1 MGKRGSGEERL
12 IHLDPSS
19 YPFSHFLLSLFQQ
32 FTFSSFS
39 CKFDPSGESIM
50 LYLSQVLSRPIRDLE
65 GESVASIK
73 DVIVRL
79 GEEDHPQV
87 TGLVARYRRRD
98 FFVSRWRITEFNE
111 LGVRLNSDI
120 LDLRPFV
127 RREGE
132 VLLARNVLDKQ
143 LIDVDGKRVV
153 RVNDVQIIE
162 AAGQWRVTGADVS
175 LQGLWRRL
183 APAGFRGTRRPV
195 EVIDWSDVGY
205 LATDAATVQLKSA
218 SGKLARLHPVEI
230 ARLAEALSYHH
241 GSEVVESLD
250 DETAAETLEEMP
262 AAQQARILAD
272 MDEERAAD
280 ILEWMSPDEAADV
293 LGDLPEEK
301 AEELLGLM
309 EGEEQADV
317 AELLPYEDDTA
328 GGLMTTEFVTLPRE
342 LTVGEALARLREMA
356 ETPNMIYYLYVVEA
370 EGSWK
375 LIGVIAL
382 RSLIL
387 ADPEAPLANVMRSE
401 FQSAHPDEP
410 GKEVAHRIAE
420 YNLLALPVID
430 RSGDILG
437 IITVD
442 DAMEILL
449 PKDWRQRL
457 PRLFS

>member
-1 MGKRGSGEERL
+1 V
-12 IHLDPSS
+12 
-19 YPFSHFLLSLFQQ
+19 
-32 FTFSSFS
+32 
-39 CKFDPSGESIM
+39 

-65 GESVASIK
+65 GERVATVK
-73 DVIVRL
+73 DVIIRL
-79 GEEDHPQV
+79 GEDDHPPV
-87 TGLVARYRRRD
+87 TGFVARYRRRD
-98 FFVSRWRITEFNE
+98 FFLSRWRIAEFGE
-111 LGVRLNSDI
+111 QGVRLNSDI

-127 RREGE
+127 RRDGE
-132 VLLARNVLDKQ
+132 VLLARDVLDKQ

-183 APAGFRGTRRPV
+183 APAGFVGTRTPV
-195 EVIDWSDVGY
+195 EVIDWADVGY
-205 LATDAATVQLKSA
+205 LATDAATVQLKS
-218 SGKLARLHPVEI
+218 SSDKLARLHPVEI
-230 ARLAEALSYHH
+230 ARLAEAFSYHH
-241 GSEVVESLD
+241 GTEIVEALD

-262 AAQQARILAD
+262 AEHQARILGD

-309 EGEEQADV
+309 ESEEQADV
-317 AELLPYEDDTA
+317 VELLPYEDDTA
-328 GGLMTTEFVTLPRE
+328 GGLMTTEFVTLPRD

-356 ETPNMIYYLYVVEA
+356 ETPNMIYYLYVTDG
-370 EGSWK
+370 EGSWQ
-375 LIGVIAL
+375 LVGVIAL

-387 ADPEAPLANVMRSE
+387 ADPSAPLAEVMRAE
-401 FQSAHPDEP
+401 FQRAHPDDP
-410 GKEVAHRIAE
+410 ATEVAQKIAE
-420 YNLLALPVID
+420 YNLLALPVVD
-430 RSGDILG
+430 EAGDILG

-457 PRLFS
+457 PRLFG

>member
-1 MGKRGSGEERL
+1 
-12 IHLDPSS
+12 
-19 YPFSHFLLSLFQQ
+19 
-32 FTFSSFS
+32 
-39 CKFDPSGESIM
+39 M
-50 LYLSQVLSRPIRDLE
+50 LYLSQVLGRPIRDLE
-65 GESVASIK
+65 GERVATIK

-79 GEEDHPQV
+79 GEDDHPPV
-87 TGLVARYRRRD
+87 TGFVARYRRRD
-98 FFVSRWRITEFNE
+98 FFLSRWRIAEFGE
-111 LGVRLNSDI
+111 HGVRLNSDI

-132 VLLARNVLDKQ
+132 VLLARDVLDKQ

-162 AAGQWRVTGADVS
+162 AAGDWRVTGADVS
-175 LQGLWRRL
+175 LPGLWRRL
-183 APAGFRGTRRPV
+183 APADSSAPAPV
-195 EVIDWSDVGY
+195 EVIDWADVGY
-205 LATDAATVQLKSA
+205 LATDAATVQLKS
-218 SGKLARLHPVEI
+218 SRGKLARLHPVEI

-241 GSEVVESLD
+241 GTEIVESLD

-262 AAQQARILAD
+262 AERQARILGD

-328 GGLMTTEFVTLPRE
+328 GGLMTTEFVTLPRD

-356 ETPNMIYYLYVVEA
+356 ETPNMIYYLYVVDRED
-370 EGSWK
+370 SWK
-375 LIGVIAL
+375 LVGVIAL

-387 ADPEAPLANVMRSE
+387 ADPQPHLNGSCARNFKSRTRTTDA
-401 FQSAHPDEP
+401 A
-410 GKEVAHRIAE
+410 EVAHEDRRVQSAC
-420 YNLLALPVID
+420 LAGG
-430 RSGDILG
+430 R
-437 IITVD
+437 
-442 DAMEILL
+442 
-449 PKDWRQRL
+449 
-457 PRLFS
+457 

>member
-1 MGKRGSGEERL
+1 
-12 IHLDPSS
+12 
-19 YPFSHFLLSLFQQ
+19 
-32 FTFSSFS
+32 
-39 CKFDPSGESIM
+39 M
-50 LYLSQVLSRPIRDLE
+50 LYLSQVLGRAIRDRE
-65 GESVASIK
+65 GLRVASVK

-79 GEEDHPQV
+79 GEEDHPPV
-87 TGLVARYRRRD
+87 TGLVAHYRRRD
-98 FFVSRWRITEFNE
+98 FFLSRWRIAE
-111 LGVRLNSDI
+111 LTDNGVRLNTDI

-127 RREGE
+127 RRENE
-132 VLLARNVLDKQ
+132 VLLARDVLDKQ

-162 AAGQWRVTGADVS
+162 TSEDWRVTGADVS

-183 APAGFRGTRRPV
+183 APAGFFGTRGPV

-205 LATDAATVQLKSA
+205 LATDAATVQLKS
-218 SGKLARLHPVEI
+218 SSDKLARLHPVEI

-262 AAQQARILAD
+262 ADRQAKILGD

-309 EGEEQADV
+309 EDQEQADV

-328 GGLMTTEFVTLPRE
+328 GGLMTTEFVTLPHV

-356 ETPNMIYYLYVVEA
+356 ETPNMIYYLYVVEGEA
-370 EGSWK
+370 SWR
-375 LIGVIAL
+375 LAGVIAL
-382 RSLIL
+382 RNLIL
-387 ADPEAPLANVMRSE
+387 SDPSLPLAAVMRTE
-401 FQSAHPDEP
+401 LQTATPDEP
-410 GKEVAHRIAE
+410 AREVAQRIAE
-420 YNLLALPVID
+420 YNLLALPVVD
-430 RSGDILG
+430 EAGDILG

-449 PKDWRQRL
+449 PRDWRQRL
-457 PRLFS
+457 PRLFG

>member
-1 MGKRGSGEERL
+1 
-12 IHLDPSS
+12 
-19 YPFSHFLLSLFQQ
+19 
-32 FTFSSFS
+32 
-39 CKFDPSGESIM
+39 M
-50 LYLSQVLSRPIRDLE
+50 LYLSQVLRRPIRDLD
-65 GESVASIK
+65 GEDVAAIK
-73 DVIVRL
+73 DIVIRL
-79 GEEDHPQV
+79 GEDDHPPV
-87 TGLVARYRRRD
+87 TGFVARYRRRD
-98 FFVSRWRITEFNE
+98 FFLSRWRIAEFGE
-111 LGVRLNSDI
+111 QGVRLNSDI

-127 RREGE
+127 RRDGE
-132 VLLARNVLDKQ
+132 VLLARDVLDKQ

-162 AAGQWRVTGADVS
+162 AAGDWRVTGADVS

-183 APAGFRGTRRPV
+183 APPGFMGTRRAV
-195 EVIDWSDVGY
+195 EVIDWADVGY

-218 SGKLARLHPVEI
+218 RGKLARLHPVEI

-241 GSEVVESLD
+241 GTEIVEALD
-250 DETAAETLEEMP
+250 DEIAAETLEEMP
-262 AAQQARILAD
+262 AQRQVRILGD

-328 GGLMTTEFVTLPRE
+328 GGLMTTEFVTLPRD

-356 ETPNMIYYLYVVEA
+356 ETPNMIYYLYVVPS
-370 EGSWK
+370 EGSWQ
-375 LIGVIAL
+375 LEGVIAL

-387 ADPEAPLANVMRSE
+387 SDPSAPLAEVMRSE
-401 FQSAHPDEP
+401 FQSAHADDSAT
-410 GKEVAHRIAE
+410 EVAHQIAE
-420 YNLLALPVID
+420 YNLLALPVVD
-430 RSGDILG
+430 ETGDILG

-457 PRLFS
+457 PRLFG

>member
-1 MGKRGSGEERL
+1 
-12 IHLDPSS
+12 
-19 YPFSHFLLSLFQQ
+19 
-32 FTFSSFS
+32 
-39 CKFDPSGESIM
+39 M
-50 LYLSQVLSRPIRDLE
+50 LYLSQILGRPIRDLE
-65 GESVASIK
+65 GERVATVK

-79 GEEDHPQV
+79 GEDDHPPV
-87 TGLVARYRRRD
+87 TGIVARYRRRD
-98 FFVSRWRITEFNE
+98 FFVSRWRITELNE
-111 LGVRLNSDI
+111 QGVSLNSDI

-127 RREGE
+127 RRETE
-132 VLLARNVLDKQ
+132 ALLARDVLDKQ

-153 RVNDVQIIE
+153 RVNDVQIIQ
-162 AAGQWRVTGADVS
+162 AAGDWRVTGADVS

-183 APAGFRGTRRPV
+183 APTGFMGTKGAV

-205 LATDAATVQLKSA
+205 LATDAATVQLKSS

-250 DETAAETLEEMP
+250 DEIAAETLEEMP
-262 AAQQARILAD
+262 PERQARILGD

-309 EGEEQADV
+309 EGDEQADV
-317 AELLPYEDDTA
+317 AELLPYADDTA
-328 GGLMTTEFVTLPRE
+328 GGLMTTEFVSLPSQ

-356 ETPNMIYYLYVVEA
+356 ETPNMIYYLYVVDGES
-370 EGSWK
+370 SWK
-375 LIGVIAL
+375 LLGVIAL

-387 ADPEAPLANVMRSE
+387 ADPSSPLDEVMRTE
-401 FQSAHPDEP
+401 FQTAHVDDHAS
-410 GKEVAHRIAE
+410 EVVQKIAE
-420 YNLLALPVID
+420 YNLLALPVVD
-430 RSGDILG
+430 EAGDILG

-457 PRLFS
+457 PKLFG

>member
-1 MGKRGSGEERL
+1 
-12 IHLDPSS
+12 
-19 YPFSHFLLSLFQQ
+19 
-32 FTFSSFS
+32 
-39 CKFDPSGESIM
+39 M

-65 GESVASIK
+65 GERVATVK
-73 DVIVRL
+73 DVIIRL
-79 GEEDHPQV
+79 GEDDHPPV
-87 TGLVARYRRRD
+87 TGFVARYRRRD
-98 FFVSRWRITEFNE
+98 FFLSRWRITELDE
-111 LGVRLNSDI
+111 HGVRLNSDK
-120 LDLRPFV
+120 LNLRPFV
-127 RREGE
+127 RRDGE
-132 VLLARNVLDKQ
+132 VLLARDVLDKQ

-162 AAGQWRVTGADVS
+162 AAGEWRVTGADVS

-183 APAGFRGTRRPV
+183 APAGFMGTRRAV

-205 LATDAATVQLKSA
+205 LATDAATVQLKS
-218 SGKLARLHPVEI
+218 SSDKLARLHPVEI

-262 AAQQARILAD
+262 SERQVQILGE

-309 EGEEQADV
+309 EDEEQAEV

-328 GGLMTTEFVTLPRE
+328 GGLMTTEFVTLPRD
-342 LTVGEALARLREMA
+342 LTVGAALARLREMA
-356 ETPNMIYYLYVVEA
+356 ETPNMIYYLYVVEG
-370 EGSWK
+370 EQSWA
-375 LIGVIAL
+375 LTGVITL

-387 ADPEAPLANVMRSE
+387 ADPSFPLEHVMRTDI
-401 FQSAHPDEP
+401 QVAHADDDAA
-410 GKEVAHRIAE
+410 EVAQKISE
-420 YNLLALPVID
+420 YNLLALPVVD
-430 RSGDILG
+430 EAGEILG
-437 IITVD
+437 IVTVD
-442 DAMEILL
+442 DAIEILL

-457 PRLFS
+457 PRLLS

>member
-1 MGKRGSGEERL
+1 
-12 IHLDPSS
+12 
-19 YPFSHFLLSLFQQ
+19 
-32 FTFSSFS
+32 
-39 CKFDPSGESIM
+39 M
-50 LYLSQVLSRPIRDLE
+50 LYLSQVLGRPIRDVE
-65 GESVASIK
+65 GESVATIK
-73 DVIVRL
+73 DVIIRL
-79 GEEDHPQV
+79 GEADHPQV

-98 FFVSRWRITEFNE
+98 FFVPRSLITEFNE
-111 LGVRLNSDI
+111 QGVRLNSDI

-127 RREGE
+127 GREGE
-132 VLLARNVLDKQ
+132 VQLARHVLDKQ

-162 AAGQWRVTGADVS
+162 VVGEWRVTGADVS
-175 LQGLWRRL
+175 FQGLWRRL
-183 APAGFRGTRRPV
+183 APAGFIGTRNPV

-205 LATDAATVQLKSA
+205 LATDAATVQLKSS

-250 DETAAETLEEMP
+250 DETAAETLEEMR
-262 AAQQARILAD
+262 AERQARIIGD

-309 EGEEQADV
+309 EDEEQADV

-370 EGSWK
+370 EGSWN

-387 ADPEAPLANVMRSE
+387 ADPAAPLAAVMRTE
-401 FQSAHPDEP
+401 FQSAEPDESA
-410 GKEVAHRIAE
+410 KEVARRIAE
-420 YNLLALPVID
+420 YNLLALPVVD
-430 RSGDILG
+430 QTGDILG

-449 PKDWRQRL
+449 PRDWRQRL
-457 PRLFS
+457 PRLFG

>member
-1 MGKRGSGEERL
+1 
-12 IHLDPSS
+12 
-19 YPFSHFLLSLFQQ
+19 
-32 FTFSSFS
+32 
-39 CKFDPSGESIM
+39 M
-50 LYLSQVLSRPIRDLE
+50 LYLSQLLGRPVRDLE
-65 GESVASIK
+65 GERVATVK
-73 DVIVRL
+73 DVVVRL
-79 GEEDHPQV
+79 GEEDHPPLI
-87 TGLVARYRRRD
+87 GLVARYRRRD
-98 FFVSRWRITEFNE
+98 FFVPRWRVTRFDEQ
-111 LGVRLNSDI
+111 GVRLNSDV

-127 RREGE
+127 RRDGE
-132 VLLARNVLDKQ
+132 VLLARDVLDKQ

-162 AAGQWRVTGADVS
+162 VTDDWRVTGADVS

-183 APAGFRGTRRPV
+183 APTKFLGSRKAV

-205 LATDAATVQLKSA
+205 LATDAATVQLKSS

-262 AAQQARILAD
+262 SERQARIIGD

-280 ILEWMSPDEAADV
+280 ILEWMSPNEAADV

-309 EGEEQADV
+309 DREEQAEV

-356 ETPNMIYYLYVVEA
+356 ETPNMIYYLYVVA
-370 EGSWK
+370 IEGSWQ
-375 LIGVIAL
+375 LEGIIAL

-387 ADPEAPLANVMRSE
+387 AEPSAPLADVMRTE
-401 FQSAHPDEP
+401 FQKASVDEP
-410 GKEVAHRIAE
+410 ATEVAQRIAE
-420 YNLLALPVID
+420 YNLLALPVVD
-430 RSGDILG
+430 EAGDILG

-457 PRLFS
+457 PRLIG